1 MAAVS
6 IRYAEALLNSVDNKE
21 NVGEYLKTISHL
33 YANDTE
39 FREMMNNPRVKKD
52 VKLDIIKEIAGKD
65 QTFINFIELVLKEK
79 RFNLIN
85 DICVKYIDMI
95 NQMNKI
101 ISIVIVSALELT
113 DKEVSAIASKYKKLY
128 DANEVKYEVKIDS
141 SLIGGV
147 KVFAGGKVYDDTIRT
162 KLDEIL

>member
-6 IRYAEALLNSVDNKE
+6 MRYAEALLNSADNKLK
-21 NVGEYLKTISHL
+21 VGEYLESISNI
-33 YANDTE
+33 YVNDAE

-52 VKLDIIKEIAGKD
+52 VKLDIIKEIAEKD
-65 QTFINFIELVLKEK
+65 KTFINFIELVLEEG

-85 DICVKYIDMI
+85 DMCVKYMDMI
-95 NQMNKI
+95 NEMNNI
-101 ISIVIVSALELT
+101 VSIVIVSALELT
-113 DKEVSAIASKYKKLY
+113 DEEALAIASKYKKLY
-128 DANEVKYEVKIDS
+128 DANEVKYEVKVDS